1 MEYSNIVPQNSIA
14 DLNDVELYSTRTCPC
29 SLEKFCTDHASPSN
43 VSRPSQQ
50 AIYFVPSVSHKI
62 GFRRTRLA
70 PVGSRWCQGC
80 SRVCPCS
87 IGVPPVIIHFNFGF
101 SLPGAAA
108 DASQKL
114 KTLIAVTAACDSGL
128 WILAERLKFH
138 GEKLIHCKLIECKGC
153 KVFHPSLFE
162 LYPTPPPSAEKHCF
176 KAFFVSMRCFAQ
188 KRFDRDAVI
197 HSSL

>member
-1 MEYSNIVPQNSIA
+1 MSQAWARLPVPAIGCRSATNWVVSSVVFIEFGRSSGKHSAENDPWNIVPQNSIA

-29 SLEKFCTDHASPSN
+29 SLEKICTDHVSPSN

-128 WILAERLKFH
+128 
-138 GEKLIHCKLIECKGC
+138 
-153 KVFHPSLFE
+153 
-162 LYPTPPPSAEKHCF
+162 
-176 KAFFVSMRCFAQ
+176 
-188 KRFDRDAVI
+188 
-197 HSSL
+197 

>member
-87 IGVPPVIIHFNFGF
+87 I
-101 SLPGAAA
+101 PGAAA

-114 KTLIAVTAACDSGL
+114 KTLIAATAACDSGL
-128 WILAERLKFH
+128 WNLAERLKFH
-138 GEKLIHCKLIECKGC
+138 VEKPTSCKVVECKGC
-153 KVFHPSLFE
+153 KGFYPFFFE
-162 LYPTPPPSAEKHCF
+162 LHHTPPLSREQYCF
-176 KAFFVSMRCFAQ
+176 KVLKCFFISGSCFTQ
-188 KRFDRDAVI
+188 ELFWSVFNG
-197 HSSL
+197 SNW